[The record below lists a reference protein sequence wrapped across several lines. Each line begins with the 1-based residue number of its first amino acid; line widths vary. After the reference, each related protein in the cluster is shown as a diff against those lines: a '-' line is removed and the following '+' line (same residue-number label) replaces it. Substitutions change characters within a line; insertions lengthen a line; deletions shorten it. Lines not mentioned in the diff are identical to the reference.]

1 MPSLCPTPSS
11 VLYAGAALG
20 FYIWVVFVVPQAPP
34 KCRSQ
39 AYRRAHA
46 WRCSLTPV
54 APSCPFNRL
63 QPRSTHTTLQ
73 STYIPPYSCL
83 SSLMSLQKAHHDD
96 EPSLVNEADHDS
108 NAFASD
114 DASDSWA
121 GVGSEQ
127 QVQPSQHH
135 PPSHAYRPPTGEELR
150 DIKDA
155 ADLYRSSSF
164 KFQVHCR
171 VSRLEPSVIL
181 C

>member
-1 MPSLCPTPSS
+1 MAQHLKRKRTGDLPPPSKVRT
-11 VLYAGAALG
+11 ALRTR
-20 FYIWVVFVVPQAPP
+20 F
-34 KCRSQ
+34 
-39 AYRRAHA
+39 
-46 WRCSLTPV
+46 
-54 APSCPFNRL
+54 
-63 QPRSTHTTLQ
+63 
-73 STYIPPYSCL
+73 

-127 QVQPSQHH
+127 QVQLPQHQ
-135 PPSHAYRPPTGEELR
+135 PPSHACRPPTGEELR

-155 ADLYRSSSF
+155 ADLYKSSSF
-164 KFQVHCR
+164 KFQVRHH
-171 VSRLEPSVIL
+171 VSRLESSVIL